1 MAAEVREW
9 GITIAMLAGV
19 GVGIWILYS
28 YAKGQGWITSFRPRL
43 TRMGRR

>member
-9 GITIAMLAGV
+9 GITIAIV
-19 GVGIWILYS
+19 GGMAIGIWVLYS

-43 TRMGRR
+43 TRMRR